1 MDLLDF
7 QSEALYFDEGL
18 EPAVAALLAQAS
30 QRYGDGSAEQSL
42 LQAYR
47 AAPESLSVLVALY
60 RFYYYQHRLDDA
72 WRIAEAALAVSG
84 ARLDLPQDWRELTQ
98 DHIGLAAQRSMT
110 LLRFYLLTLKAAAYL
125 RLRLG
130 DTVPGEALLEK
141 LVQLDDH
148 DRLGA
153 GALLQVVRHARGL
166 TLVEPY

>member
-1 MDLLDF
+1 MDLHDF
-7 QSEALYFDEGL
+7 QGEALYFDEAL
-18 EPAVAALLAQAS
+18 APDVAALLAEAS
-30 QRYGDGSAEQSL
+30 LRYEDGSAEQPL

-47 AAPESLSVLVALY
+47 AAPKSLAVLVAVY

-84 ARLDLPQDWRELTQ
+84 GRLDLPKDWRKLTR

-110 LLRFYLLTLKAAAYL
+110 LLRFYLLALKAAAYI

-130 DTVPGEALLEK
+130 DTVLGEALLEK

-153 GALLQVVRHARGL
+153 AALLRVVRHSRGL
-166 TLVEPY
+166 AVVPT

>member
-7 QSEALYFDEGL
+7 QGEALYFDEGL
-18 EPAVAALLAQAS
+18 DPAVGALLAEAS
-30 QRYGDGSAEQSL
+30 QRYGDGSAEEPL

-47 AAPESLSVLVALY
+47 AAPRSLAVLVGMY

-72 WRIAEAALAVSG
+72 WRIAEAALAVTG
-84 ARLDLPQDWRELTQ
+84 TRLDLPQDWRELNQ

-110 LLRFYLLTLKAAAYL
+110 LLRFHLLALKAAAYI

-130 DTVPGEALLEK
+130 DTVLGEALLEK
-141 LVQLDDH
+141 LVQLDNH

-153 GALLQVVRHARGL
+153 VALLQVVRQSRGL
-166 TLVEPY
+166 TIVET